1 MVISTIMTTV
11 AFFLPLAVGE
21 CRAVPT
27 DLDGWSPAG
36 IASVKRLVTLDCHH
50 GEYNE
55 VHLLLLGLP
64 SDKAQNELQRT
75 SLINSPRKEKK
86 TALKGKPK
94 KESYCMHQ
102 V

>member
-1 MVISTIMTTV
+1 MAAEGLTYTLFSVVLTVVFLIQQIMIISTIMTSV

-36 IASVKRLVTLDCHH
+36 IASLKRLVTLNCHH

-55 VHLLLLGLP
+55 V
-64 SDKAQNELQRT
+64 QQ
-75 SLINSPRKEKK
+75 
-86 TALKGKPK
+86 
-94 KESYCMHQ
+94 Y
-102 V
+102 